1 MNKKKPPV
9 RQKVWKRNLAK
20 AGGGEGGWALS
31 VRSTFRATKE
41 KEKGD
46 PVCIRVIE
54 GGSKRELDKELI
66 ILMVDVNK
74 LQRTSSFGVLAI
86 WISAFGP

>member
-1 MNKKKPPV
+1 MNKKKEPSAPKSMKTEFSEG
-9 RQKVWKRNLAK
+9 R
-20 AGGGEGGWALS
+20 GGEGGWALS
-31 VRSTFRATKE
+31 VRSTFRVTKE

-66 ILMVDVNK
+66 ILMVDDNK